1 MHEESLWM
9 RRHPETHKDLKN
21 LLILLLYS
29 YIPVLSFCSSPYKS
43 WHFLWRKGFTS
54 GMAFSSLTW
63 GIRRNFLSYSLTL
76 LLLLAIMW
84 ENNKWMSLWSIF
96 LDILRLMSIPC
107 ARRKAL
113 FWCFSNEYA
122 IGVEIVS
129 HLQWFPTKQGC
140 CRAPGLWAFSHFKAI
155 FLFFSLPPQE
165 KSSWHHVPASAF
177 TLTFSLDF
185 T

>member
-21 LLILLLYS
+21 LFILLLYS

-54 GMAFSSLTW
+54 GTAFSSLTW

-122 IGVEIVS
+122 IGVESVPS
-129 HLQWFPTKQGC
+129 AVVPHKARLLQSSRSLGIFPLQSN
-140 CRAPGLWAFSHFKAI
+140 LSS
-155 FLFFSLPPQE
+155 FSLPPQE